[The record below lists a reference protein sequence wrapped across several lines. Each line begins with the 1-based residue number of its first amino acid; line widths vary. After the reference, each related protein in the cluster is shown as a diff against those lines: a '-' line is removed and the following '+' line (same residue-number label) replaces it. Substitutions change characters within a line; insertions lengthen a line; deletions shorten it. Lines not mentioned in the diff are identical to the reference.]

1 MQFISPYV
9 ERDVQ
14 MKFTAAA
21 IMNWMFKKQDGCL
34 QFSIRKT
41 HYTSYRKMFPF
52 PRPFSECMPSPSCIS
67 MKTKIKWL
75 VHYTSSTEA
84 LPCLGVEET
93 TPEAE
98 LPKDIQSQQGTKQL
112 SLLTG
117 WKLNMQEF
125 CFELEKE
132 KRNVACASPQNLP
145 LVFPRQIS
153 KLQWK
158 GNFKAQHHQQR
169 TEFCCD
175 YE

>member
-41 HYTSYRKMFPF
+41 HYNSYRKMFPF

-67 MKTKIKWL
+67 MKTKIKLL
-75 VHYTSSTEA
+75 VHYTSSTVEA
-84 LPCLGVEET
+84 LPCLGTEET

-98 LPKDIQSQQGTKQL
+98 LPKDIPSQQGTKQL

-117 WKLNMQEF
+117 WKLNVQEF
-125 CFELEKE
+125 CFELEQE
-132 KRNVACASPQNLP
+132 KGKR
-145 LVFPRQIS
+145 R
-153 KLQWK
+153 K
-158 GNFKAQHHQQR
+158 GM
-169 TEFCCD
+169 
-175 YE
+175 